1 MSRDDPVTHGRMQ
14 QQQRQQQHRKPPHS
28 YMDLGAGRSKLIPRG
43 LSRER
48 QGVGRLLCQPGL
60 QKSPHFAPYEEG
72 LGSQG
77 PHPKSG
83 KQGQGPRGLR
93 PPPHLTPCAHPNSS
107 PNRQHGLRLQS
118 TTLGD
123 FVMEGPHSCLA
134 GLKPEEQSLN
144 TSPPCRGFTPQR
156 RACSPTEHLPTVA
169 PPALSTHRS
178 PSTGLCPQAQE
189 PADQIEA
196 AGGRGARC
204 RHCIWQGL
212 QVTLDQ
218 VKKVQ
223 RMPSWPGP
231 QNQCPIPPAPLG
243 YPKVLIGLGWSTGSA
258 LGYGL

>member
-1 MSRDDPVTHGRMQ
+1 MKATPGGPEGAPGLGGGEGEHCAPRLGPSLTCQAAEGRKMG
-14 QQQRQQQHRKPPHS
+14 PPH
-28 YMDLGAGRSKLIPRG
+28 R
-43 LSRER
+43 
-48 QGVGRLLCQPGL
+48 
-60 QKSPHFAPYEEG
+60 
-72 LGSQG
+72 
-77 PHPKSG
+77 
-83 KQGQGPRGLR
+83 
-93 PPPHLTPCAHPNSS
+93 
-107 PNRQHGLRLQS
+107 
-118 TTLGD
+118 
-123 FVMEGPHSCLA
+123 
-134 GLKPEEQSLN
+134 LKPEEQSLN

-196 AGGRGARC
+196 AAPPLTCSPGYCSSVRRPSGRQVAIGTLCQELCQTLR
-204 RHCIWQGL
+204 IWPEQRQEVPSVPTQGPGL
-212 QVTLDQ
+212 LP
-218 VKKVQ
+218 VKSSKMTRKPALTPRPWVQ